1 MSIGQIN
8 QKKRK
13 IRRMI
18 VNIGHRR
25 TKINHTYAHRKN
37 SLELLAL
44 LLPMMMLLVC
54 LSAVPICVCVQRKS
68 YNDDDDDDDEKEGE

>member
-1 MSIGQIN
+1 
-8 QKKRK
+8 
-13 IRRMI
+13 MI

-25 TKINHTYAHRKN
+25 TKINHTYAHIKN

-54 LSAVPICVCVQRKS
+54 LSAMLMCVRVGE
-68 YNDDDDDDDEKEGE
+68 EKTMMVMMKKKENKCEVAIINSSHHCMAD

>member
-8 QKKRK
+8 QKKK
-13 IRRMI
+13 WKNRRMI

-25 TKINHTYAHRKN
+25 TKINHTYAHTKN

-44 LLPMMMLLVC
+44 LLPMMMLLVY
-54 LSAVPICVCVQRKS
+54 LSAILICMCAKKRLQ
-68 YNDDDDDDDEKEGE
+68 